1 LPAAPIVCTYMARR
15 PPVFIRNIAGACL
28 LNIAH
33 GLYPR
38 VSMSDIDLDNAC
50 LALNKA
56 SSLNDGR
63 VYAGGLTKFEPGA
76 VEDMFIDWT
85 SFTWLETA
93 V

>member
-1 LPAAPIVCTYMARR
+1 MARR
-15 PPVFIRNIAGACL
+15 PPVFIRNVAGARL

-38 VSMSDIDLDNAC
+38 VPMSEADLDEAC
-50 LALNKA
+50 LALNRA

-63 VYAGGLTKFEPGA
+63 VYAGGLTKFEPSA
-76 VEDMFIDWT
+76 VEGMLIDWA
-85 SFTWLETA
+85 FFNWLEAA